1 MRLVTE
7 KALRAFLNGKN
18 TAVSNTMVA
27 DDRLYLFGNCIAK
40 IEDGKL
46 FVRIYYNS
54 NTTRERL
61 NGFSEFGYNIRVTQ
75 KNWMPFINGKEVTD
89 EMAWVE
95 INKKA

>member
-7 KALRAFLNGKN
+7 KTLKAFVNGKN
-18 TAVSNTMVA
+18 TTVSNTTVS
-27 DDRLYLFGNCIAK
+27 DNKLYLFGNCIAK

-54 NTTRERL
+54 ATTRERL
-61 NGFSEFGYNIRVTQ
+61 TNLSWFGYDISVTQ
-75 KNWMPFINGKEVTD
+75 KNWIPYINGKEVTD

-95 INKKA
+95 IHKK

>member
-1 MRLVTE
+1 MRLTTE
-7 KALRAFLNGKN
+7 KAIKAFLNGKN

-27 DDRLYLFGNCIAK
+27 DNKLYLHGNCIAK

-54 NTTRERL
+54 KTTRERL
-61 NGFSEFGYNIRVTQ
+61 NAFSEFGYNIRVNQ
-75 KNWMPFINGKEVTD
+75 KDWMPFINGKEITD

-95 INKKA
+95 INKK

>member
-7 KALRAFLNGKN
+7 KCIKALLNGKN
-18 TAVSNTMVA
+18 TAVSNTTVT
-27 DDRLYLFGNCIAK
+27 DGRLLLFGNCIAK

-54 NTTRERL
+54 STTRERL
-61 NGFSEFGYNIRVTQ
+61 NGFSQFGYNIRVNQ
-75 KNWMPFINGKEVTD
+75 KDWMPFINGKEVTD

-95 INKKA
+95 IDKK

>member
-1 MRLVTE
+1 MRLTTE
-7 KALRAFLNGKN
+7 KILRAFLNGKN

-27 DDRLYLFGNCIAK
+27 DNKLYLFGNCIAK

-61 NGFSEFGYNIRVTQ
+61 NGLSWFGYDISVSQ
-75 KNWMPFINGKEVTD
+75 HDWIPYINGKEVTD

-95 INKKA
+95 IHKK

>member
-7 KALRAFLNGKN
+7 KCIKAFLNGKN

-27 DDRLYLFGNCIAK
+27 DNKLYLHGNCIAK

-46 FVRIYYNS
+46 LVSMCGWNTK
-54 NTTRERL
+54 TTRERL
-61 NGFSEFGYNIRVTQ
+61 NGFSEFGYNISVTQ
-75 KNWMPFINGKEVTD
+75 KDWMPFINGKEVTD

-95 INKKA
+95 INKK